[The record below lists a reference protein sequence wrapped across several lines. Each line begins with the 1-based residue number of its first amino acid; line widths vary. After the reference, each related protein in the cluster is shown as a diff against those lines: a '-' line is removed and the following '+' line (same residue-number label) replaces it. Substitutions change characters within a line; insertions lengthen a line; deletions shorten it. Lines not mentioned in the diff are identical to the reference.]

1 LRNNSSV
8 SELGDMV
15 RESLLGL
22 EPGLFEAGIE
32 GHIDILVLASD
43 LDGAYPTG
51 KTGYGFS
58 VAYRAN
64 LQILSRRI
72 DISLKTGLRR
82 LLPPINIG
90 SDWPRYF
97 SRVLSRILRSV
108 FGSMKKLLACR
119 FAMSEAT
126 PEG

>member
-1 LRNNSSV
+1 LRNSSGV

-15 RESLLGL
+15 RDALLGL
-22 EPGLFEAGIE
+22 ESGPFEARIE

-58 VAYRAN
+58 VVTA
-64 LQILSRRI
+64 QISSRRI
-72 DISLKTGLRR
+72 DISLKTGFRR

-108 FGSMKKLLACR
+108 SGSMK
-119 FAMSEAT
+119 
-126 PEG
+126 